1 MFLLD
6 RSVQPK
12 AFCRPPMVKK
22 TLLSCVSDGPH
33 VSQLTGAF
41 TLSPLTPAMN
51 LLGQVYSYFTDK
63 KLSPR
68 EVGELV

>member
-1 MFLLD
+1 
-6 RSVQPK
+6 
-12 AFCRPPMVKK
+12 MVKK

-51 LLGQVYSYFTDK
+51 LLGQVYSYFSDK